1 MSRSRNWKFTLSG
14 DDEQAILIKKAKDN
28 LLKNVTFL
36 QLCNNK
42 GVVVMKNKVRAS
54 AVKKMLSAL
63 KIHPFSAV
71 KEVCHAMVNVTF
83 TYGTLLSKHQKKLA
97 NKAAN
102 YVDAVQNYTQKAP
115 TPEEH
120 PEFDNVYNIIASAD
134 TVEEGM
140 LKVLDDLP
148 NCSNLIPCAV
158 RRYRLS
164 DIQNIH

>member
-1 MSRSRNWKFTLSG
+1 MTLSRNWKFTLSD
-14 DDEQAILIKKAKDN
+14 DDEQAVVIKKARDNMLKD
-28 LLKNVTFL
+28 VTFL
-36 QLCNNK
+36 QLCKSK
-42 GVVVMKNKVRAS
+42 GVVVMKNRVRAS
-54 AVKKMLSAL
+54 AVRKMFSVL
-63 KIHPFSAV
+63 KIHPFSSV

-115 TPEEH
+115 APEEH
-120 PEFDNVYNIIASAD
+120 PEFENVYNIIASAD
-134 TVEEGM
+134 TVEQGM

-148 NCSNLIPCAV
+148 NCSNLISCAV